1 MHPWNC
7 KLSIRGKY
15 FGEIWLSFMTLC
27 MCDPGVVSGMLCV
40 FDLLEDSVQM
50 AATTSP
56 TETHMHRSVYRRIR
70 SFQAVSSTI
79 KHSLLIVKYV
89 FFFSHRKLKETSRG
103 KRLFE
108 CTDHLPVTSFTLTHY
123 QSLYLYVTAE
133 WKQIQF
139 VAYIKLSFPHKHMH
153 MIQERWGERERE
165 RERERDMGVWTLGTE
180 TEGRKWNAENK
191 QC

>member
-1 MHPWNC
+1 MHPWYC

-27 MCDPGVVSGMLCV
+27 MCDPGVVSDMLCV

-56 TETHMHRSVYRRIR
+56 TETHMHRSVYQRIR
-70 SFQAVSSTI
+70 SFEAVSSTI
-79 KHSLLIVKYV
+79 KHSLLILKFV
-89 FFFSHRKLKETSRG
+89 FSFSHRKLKETSRG

-108 CTDHLPVTSFTLTHY
+108 CTDGLPVTSFTLTHY
-123 QSLYLYVTAE
+123 QSLYLCVNAE

-139 VAYIKLSFPHKHMH
+139 VAYIKLSFPHKHM
-153 MIQERWGERERE
+153 IQERWGEREKE
-165 RERERDMGVWTLGTE
+165 RYGGV
-180 TEGRKWNAENK
+180 NPENSDRGEEME
-191 QC
+191 CRG